1 MSDDTKPYTITIG
14 SGDLTES
21 ESFTIDTSSWNDTGS
36 EYTNNVY
43 ATTFTGG
50 IASFGD
56 PLTDPDNIVCVDTEL
71 VNKNPT
77 AKALW
82 EQFNYV
88 YTMIKADKD
97 NEDSDDFF

>member
-14 SGDLTES
+14 STAS
-21 ESFTIDTSSWNDTGS
+21 ESFTIDASSWNDTGS

-50 IASFGD
+50 IDIS

>member
-50 IASFGD
+50 IDIS